1 MKLGELYQFV
11 TDLVENKGIDLD
23 TPVIY
28 SGEYGYGDDL
38 RSVSLSRKYLIDE
51 EVLERNKQ
59 VVEFFVEAYVYESED
74 VGNCRMW
81 CDDEDANWLEEQ
93 SEED

>member
-1 MKLGELYQFV
+1 MNLGDLYQFV
-11 TDLVENKGIDLD
+11 TKAVEQDNVPLD

-38 RSVSLSRKYLIDE
+38 RDVNISKKFLIDE
-51 EVLERNKQ
+51 EVLERNKE

-81 CDDEDANWLEEQ
+81 CDEEDANWLEEN
-93 SEED
+93 EEEE

>member
-51 EVLERNKQ
+51 EVLKRDKL
-59 VVEFFVEAYVYESED
+59 VVEFSVEAYVYESED

-81 CDDEDANWLEEQ
+81 CDVEDASWLEEQ
-93 SEED
+93 NEED

>member
-11 TDLVENKGIDLD
+11 TDLVDNKGIDLD

-28 SGEYGYGDDL
+28 SGEYGYGDDI
-38 RSVSLSRKYLIDE
+38 RTVFLSKKCLIDD
-51 EVLERNKQ
+51 EVLERNKE
-59 VVEFFVEAYVYESED
+59 VVEFSVEAYVYESED

-81 CDDEDANWLEEQ
+81 CDEEDANWLEEN
-93 SEED
+93 EEE